1 MIEPTLPQFHALHSG
16 LPTHPKGQSERGPAP
31 LTSSV
36 VHGKIFKVP
45 TATVTDRK
53 HAPVFVM
60 GCHRSGT
67 NLLYDMLL
75 SSGGFAIYRG
85 FLPIYKILIPRFGS
99 MEIRGNRE
107 KILKTWLRSKG
118 FRRTGLD
125 AETLSARILDE
136 CRNGGDFIRV
146 VMDSV
151 ARAQQA
157 DRWAVYDPDNVLH
170 VERVK
175 RDIPNALFVHIIR
188 DGRDIALSLKKMGGF
203 TPLPWDREQ
212 THSLVA
218 TALYWEWMIH
228 QGRSHGRKFP
238 DDYIEIRYE
247 DLITQPQQTLNR
259 LGSFIDHD
267 LDYGRIQQ
275 AGLGRLSETNSSFRE
290 EGAKEKINPLGRW
303 KERLSQTEV
312 AAIEATVGDCLQEN
326 GYELSLSTDE
336 RRRSLRQ
343 SWMRSMYPTFLG
355 GKLWMKLHTPV
366 GRLANMSALELED
379 EPAPVAES
387 VRS

>member
-1 MIEPTLPQFHALHSG
+1 MAG
-16 LPTHPKGQSERGPAP
+16 RPASP
-31 LTSSV
+31 FGRECQPGFQTAQPASRD
-36 VHGKIFKVP
+36 KIFTVS
-45 TATVTDRK
+45 ATGLVARK
-53 HAPVFVM
+53 DSPVFVM

-99 MEIRGNRE
+99 VESRSNRD
-107 KILKTWLRSKG
+107 KILETWLRSKG

-125 AETLSARILDE
+125 AEQLSARISSE

-151 ARAQQA
+151 ASSQQA
-157 DRWAVYDPDNVLH
+157 RRWAVYDPDNVLH

-203 TPLPWDREQ
+203 TPLPWDRSP
-212 THSLVA
+212 TNSLVA
-218 TALYWEWMIH
+218 TSLYWEWMVH
-228 QGRSHGRKFP
+228 RGRAHGRKFP
-238 DDYIEIRYE
+238 ADYIEIRYE
-247 DLITQPQQTLNR
+247 DLITSPHETLGK
-259 LGSFIDHD
+259 LGRFIDHD
-267 LDYGRIQQ
+267 LDYARIQH
-275 AGLGRLSETNSSFRE
+275 AGLGRLSETNSSFRG
-290 EGAKEKINPLGRW
+290 EGAKETINPLGRW
-303 KERLSQTEV
+303 RERMAPSDV

-326 GYELSLSTDE
+326 GYELSLPAAE

-343 SWMRSMYPTFLG
+343 SWMRGMYPAFLG
-355 GKLWMKLHTPV
+355 SKLWLKLRTPV
-366 GRLANMSALELED
+366 GRLANMSALELEE
-379 EPAPVAES
+379 EPVSMAES

>member
-1 MIEPTLPQFHALHSG
+1 MASPN
-16 LPTHPKGQSERGPAP
+16 
-31 LTSSV
+31 
-36 VHGKIFKVP
+36 
-45 TATVTDRK
+45 DRK

-99 MEIRGNRE
+99 MANRANRE
-107 KILKTWLRSKG
+107 KILAVWLRSKG
-118 FRRTGLD
+118 FRRTSLD
-125 AETLSARILDE
+125 AEKLTERILNE

-151 ARAQQA
+151 ARSQQMQ
-157 DRWAVYDPDNVLH
+157 RWAVYDPDNVLH

-203 TPLPWDREQ
+203 APLPWDRGQ
-212 THSLVA
+212 TDSLVA

-228 QGRSHGRKFP
+228 RGRAAGCKFAA
-238 DDYIEIRYE
+238 DYIEIRYE
-247 DLITQPQQTLNR
+247 DLITKPQETLGK
-259 LGSFIDHD
+259 LGGFIDHD
-267 LDYGRIQQ
+267 LNYDQIQR

-290 EGAKEKINPLGRW
+290 EGGKEKINPLGRW
-303 KERLSQTEV
+303 KERLSQGDV
-312 AAIEATVGDCLQEN
+312 AAIEATVGGCLEEN
-326 GYELSLSTDE
+326 GYELSLPAEE
-336 RRRSLRQ
+336 RHRSVRQ
-343 SWMRSMYPTFLG
+343 SWMRVMYPSFLG